1 MTMIKLRGT
10 SSMMGGW
17 LLYLIMLWSGHL
29 YAGHVLSLP
38 AATVECQPS
47 PLVSSASSR
56 VTSWRAGAPAPTN
69 HISPHTDKVGP
80 ADKKERTF
88 SLVMFIAAS
97 YVEGRNKTVDPFHE
111 KKTCSYIVHIQSLT
125 VLIHIFQFRLYHD
138 FFFIDFF
145 YR

>member
-17 LLYLIMLWSGHL
+17 LLYLIMLCCGHL

-80 ADKKERTF
+80 GRQEGENFLTCQQNIIIEMF
-88 SLVMFIAAS
+88 SL
-97 YVEGRNKTVDPFHE
+97 
-111 KKTCSYIVHIQSLT
+111 
-125 VLIHIFQFRLYHD
+125 
-138 FFFIDFF
+138 
-145 YR
+145 